1 MKKEILVP
9 IVITVLS
16 IIMIREFLISQKDQ
30 PQSIE
35 LPLERP
41 EDFKPGTCIVRTA
54 AIPDNK
60 DLEEFETKGVV
71 RPEIRIEG
79 VGIKRYL
86 VRFLSGNY
94 LVTDPQSFTEK
105 DYINDTYTETPCP
118 EKFKNV
124 PLGVKNQ
131 E

>member
-9 IVITVLS
+9 IVITALS
-16 IIMIREFLISQKDQ
+16 IVVIREFLISQKDK
-30 PQSIE
+30 E
-35 LPLERP
+35 LPIQTS
-41 EDFKPGTCIVRTA
+41 EDFEPGTCLVRTA

-105 DYINDTYTETPCP
+105 DYINDTYTEAPCP